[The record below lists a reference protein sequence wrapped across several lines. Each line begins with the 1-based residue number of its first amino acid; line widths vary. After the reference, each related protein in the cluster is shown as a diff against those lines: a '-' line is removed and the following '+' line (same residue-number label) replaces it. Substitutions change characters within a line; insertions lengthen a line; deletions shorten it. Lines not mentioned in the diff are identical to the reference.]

1 MDVIND
7 QKKEEKEVVVVDT
20 KKSLR
25 PKRREIKDDLMQ
37 ERDGWSNQEGGW
49 GNIKN
54 VSSSYL
60 SLSSNTLL
68 VNCPLILSF
77 SIWIDGEDGRES
89 LARVRKEGKG
99 GTEK

>member
-7 QKKEEKEVVVVDT
+7 QKKEENEEVVDT

-54 VSSSYL
+54 MSSSFIF
-60 SLSSNTLL
+60 
-68 VNCPLILSF
+68 ILQPSF
-77 SIWIDGEDGRES
+77 WST
-89 LARVRKEGKG
+89 AF
-99 GTEK
+99 

>member
-7 QKKEEKEVVVVDT
+7 QKKEEKEEVVDT

-37 ERDGWSNQEGGW
+37 ERDGWSNQEGRW

-54 VSSSYL
+54 VSSSSL
-60 SLSSNTLL
+60 SLSSSIVL
-68 VNCPLILSF
+68 VNYPQIELMKRLDERD
-77 SIWIDGEDGRES
+77 WIM
-89 LARVRKEGKG
+89 
-99 GTEK
+99 

>member
-7 QKKEEKEVVVVDT
+7 QKKEEKEEKEEKEVVVVDT

-54 VSSSYL
+54 VSSSSL
-60 SLSSNTLL
+60 SLSPTILL
-68 VNCPLILSF
+68 VNCPLISSF
-77 SIWIDGEDGRES
+77 SI
-89 LARVRKEGKG
+89 
-99 GTEK
+99 

>member
-7 QKKEEKEVVVVDT
+7 QKKEEKEEEVVDT

-54 VSSSYL
+54 VSSSSL
-60 SLSSNTLL
+60 SLSSTNPL
-68 VNCPLILSF
+68 VS
-77 SIWIDGEDGRES
+77 
-89 LARVRKEGKG
+89 
-99 GTEK
+99 

>member
-7 QKKEEKEVVVVDT
+7 QKKEEKEEVVDT

-37 ERDGWSNQEGGW
+37 ERDGWSNQEVVW

-54 VSSSYL
+54 VSSSSL
-60 SLSSNTLL
+60 SLSSTILL
-68 VNCPLILSF
+68 VNHPLILSF
-77 SIWIDGEDGRES
+77 SI
-89 LARVRKEGKG
+89 
-99 GTEK
+99 

>member
-7 QKKEEKEVVVVDT
+7 QKKGEKEEEVVVVDT

-54 VSSSYL
+54 VASSSL
-60 SLSSNTLL
+60 SLSSTILL
-68 VNCPLILSF
+68 VNHPLILSF
-77 SIWIDGEDGRES
+77 SI
-89 LARVRKEGKG
+89 
-99 GTEK
+99 

>member
-7 QKKEEKEVVVVDT
+7 QKKGEKEKEEVVDT

-37 ERDGWSNQEGGW
+37 ERDGWSNQEVVW

-54 VSSSYL
+54 VSSSSL
-60 SLSSNTLL
+60 SLSSTILL
-68 VNCPLILSF
+68 VNHPLILSF
-77 SIWIDGEDGRES
+77 SI
-89 LARVRKEGKG
+89 
-99 GTEK
+99 

>member
-7 QKKEEKEVVVVDT
+7 QKKEEKEKEEEKEVVDT

-37 ERDGWSNQEGGW
+37 ERDGWPNQEGGW

-54 VSSSYL
+54 VSSSSL
-60 SLSSNTLL
+60 SLSSTILL
-68 VNCPLILSF
+68 VNYPQ
-77 SIWIDGEDGRES
+77 ID
-89 LARVRKEGKG
+89 LMGKLD
-99 GTEK
+99 KRDWLV

>member
-7 QKKEEKEVVVVDT
+7 QKKGEKEKEEVVDT

-54 VSSSYL
+54 VSSSSL
-60 SLSSNTLL
+60 SLSSTNPL
-68 VNCPLILSF
+68 VNYPLILSF
-77 SIWIDGEDGRES
+77 SN
-89 LARVRKEGKG
+89 
-99 GTEK
+99 

>member
-7 QKKEEKEVVVVDT
+7 QKKEENEEVVDT

-37 ERDGWSNQEGGW
+37 ERDGWSNQEVVW

-54 VSSSYL
+54 VSSSSL
-60 SLSSNTLL
+60 SLSSTILL
-68 VNCPLILSF
+68 VNHPLILSF
-77 SIWIDGEDGRES
+77 SI
-89 LARVRKEGKG
+89 
-99 GTEK
+99 

>member
-7 QKKEEKEVVVVDT
+7 QKKEEKEEEVVDT

-54 VSSSYL
+54 MSSSFIFIL
-60 SLSSNTLL
+60 HHPFGQLPSNL
-68 VNCPLILSF
+68 VIF
-77 SIWIDGEDGRES
+77 ERMDERDWHM
-89 LARVRKEGKG
+89 
-99 GTEK
+99 